1 MDRAKAKRATVRQ
14 LFTKLVTKI
23 GSTIELPINE
33 RFTEVN
39 KVESLFD
46 LKNQLIEKI
55 DELKKLDNEIEAI
68 IDLNDLEGELIAS
81 DEYRKN
87 GISCR
92 TEIER
97 CILLL
102 EKESNVIPRNETR
115 NNNDSNIP
123 EPLERR
129 VVDENNV
136 IKLPRLNISIFSG
149 NCSEWLNFW
158 NSFEVAIHKNDS
170 LSKIEKFA
178 YLKTYLRGTALAA
191 VSGFALTDQNYDSS
205 IALIKERFG
214 RSDLVISC
222 HMNKLLMIESV
233 KSVSNVTA
241 LRKMYDE
248 LEIEVR
254 SLESLGVAAD
264 NLKRNLSTA
273 ATLIATT
280 EWQNC
285 IFCSEIHK
293 DYECLLSSSERK
305 GVLINQGRCFVCLG
319 RRHTAKICWKRNQLC
334 RSCNKSH
341 NSLIC
346 NSRTDKENCSN
357 YLKSTETKSQT
368 EISLLCR
375 EHKGKPKNSVCLQ
388 TFTAGV
394 QTDGGET
401 LFIRCLCDGGSS
413 RTFIK
418 REAADLLGLK
428 VISREELLIYAFGN
442 RIGKRQIYDVVQLS
456 LRNRTDP
463 SREIQISAVVIENI
477 TVGEIEVPPDW
488 VRNIAFERGIELADT
503 GDSEEVHVLIGSDFI
518 WEVLKD
524 TNVRLNARL
533 VATDSIFGFV
543 VQGSERESNCGEVH
557 FNLLRVINE
566 ELKYDRVKDLSE
578 LEVIGLNPK
587 KEIPHSDLEILE
599 AFEQNVTY
607 ENNGYGTK
615 LLWKDNHKGLNDNY
629 EIARKRLFSLNKGF
643 KRDEN
648 FYSKYKDINNSQL
661 VDNIMLE
668 INCESKNDVSKG
680 FMPHRGVVK
689 ELKETNKLR
698 ICYDASSNANNEMS
712 LNNRLDCCPNLNP
725 DLLKIILKFVFYPIE
740 FCADIQEKF
749 LEVRIVEE
757 ERKFLQTL
765 WGEDGGTNRTLD
777 DHAVRILRTQRL
789 PFLYKMTFSALNELY
804 ANDLIRS
811 DYSLKETVL
820 ISKEAISI
828 LSEASVNMRQWTA
841 NSPSLSEMWRET
853 DLECR
858 QSSSDSDIPL
868 KDLELIWDNKKDTL
882 KVAFNL
888 LQHLSDKIPTKGVA
902 LSACSVPCDPLDILI
917 PFTVRIKL
925 LIQKLWENDFTW
937 DEPLPPDIEFM
948 EWPHVLTCMQ
958 DVVVPHL
965 HFSVMETELLEVD
978 KSSGSSH
985 KLYCSVDNFR
995 MKHPNDVKTNFIV
1008 SKSRLNPLRTVTLPR
1023 LELLGSVA
1031 LARLCV
1037 CLNKTFPL
1045 IKEGSISF
1053 WSDSQIYLHRVKS
1066 VSILWKHYIQNKEN
1080 EIKE

>member
-1 MDRAKAKRATVRQ
+1 MDRAKAKRAIVRQ

-23 GSTIELPINE
+23 ESTIELPINE
-33 RFTEVN
+33 RFTKVN

-55 DELKKLDNEIEAI
+55 DQLKKLDNEIEAI

-92 TEIER
+92 TKIER

-102 EKESNVIPRNETR
+102 EKELNVIPRNETR

-129 VVDENNV
+129 VVNENNV

-158 NSFEVAIHKNDS
+158 ISFEVAIHKNDS

-191 VSGFALTDQNYDSS
+191 VSGFALTDQNYYSS
-205 IALIKERFG
+205 IALIKERFR

-248 LEIEVR
+248 LEIQVR

-264 NLKRNLSTA
+264 TYSSLLCPIVLQKIPEEINLQYNRQRKLNELFYINDLLKFLRKEIECRETSLLLGNQRNYVLEASVRKPFNSSNYADTKLPYSPKRNLSTA

-280 EWQNC
+280 KRQNC

-293 DYECLLSSSERK
+293 DYECPLSSSERK
-305 GVLINQGRCFVCLG
+305 G
-319 RRHTAKICWKRNQLC
+319 
-334 RSCNKSH
+334 
-341 NSLIC
+341 
-346 NSRTDKENCSN
+346 
-357 YLKSTETKSQT
+357 
-368 EISLLCR
+368 
-375 EHKGKPKNSVCLQ
+375 
-388 TFTAGV
+388 
-394 QTDGGET
+394 
-401 LFIRCLCDGGSS
+401 
-413 RTFIK
+413 
-418 REAADLLGLK
+418 
-428 VISREELLIYAFGN
+428 
-442 RIGKRQIYDVVQLS
+442 
-456 LRNRTDP
+456 
-463 SREIQISAVVIENI
+463 
-477 TVGEIEVPPDW
+477 
-488 VRNIAFERGIELADT
+488 
-503 GDSEEVHVLIGSDFI
+503 
-518 WEVLKD
+518 
-524 TNVRLNARL
+524 
-533 VATDSIFGFV
+533 
-543 VQGSERESNCGEVH
+543 GSERESDCGEVH
-557 FNLLRVINE
+557 VNLLRVINE

-629 EIARKRLFSLNKGF
+629 EIARQRLFSLNKGF
-643 KRDEN
+643 KQREEN

-661 VDNIMLE
+661 EDNMLK

-689 ELKETNKLR
+689 ELKETTKLR
-698 ICYDASSNANNEMS
+698 ICYDASCKANNEMS
-712 LNNRLDCCPNLNP
+712 LNNCLDCSPNLNP
-725 DLLKIILKFVFYPIE
+725 DLLKIILKFGFYPIE
-740 FCADIQEKF
+740 FCADIQGEF
-749 LEVRIVEE
+749 LKVEIVEE

-765 WGEDGGTNRTLD
+765 WIEEGLTNLTLD
-777 DHAVRILRTQRL
+777 DHAVRILRTQRVPL
-789 PFLYKMTFSALNELY
+789 LYKMTFSALNELY

-811 DYSLKETVL
+811 DYSLEETAV
-820 ISKEAISI
+820 ISKEAASI
-828 LSEASVNMRQWTA
+828 LSEASVNMRQWTM
-841 NSPSLSEMWRET
+841 NSPSLFEMWREN

-858 QSSSDSDIPL
+858 QSSSNYDIPL
-868 KDLELIWDNKKDTL
+868 KDLELIWGNKKDTL

-888 LQHLSDKIPTKGVA
+888 LQQLSDKIPTKGAA
-902 LSACSVPCDPLDILI
+902 LSACGVPCDPLDILT

-925 LIQKLWENDFTW
+925 LIQKLWENGFTW
-937 DEPLPPDIEFM
+937 DEPLPPDIEFK
-948 EWPHVLTCMQ
+948 EWPHELTFVQ

-965 HFSVMETELLEVD
+965 HFSVMKTELLEVD
-978 KSSGSSH
+978 KSSAASH
-985 KLYCSVDNFR
+985 KV
-995 MKHPNDVKTNFIV
+995 
-1008 SKSRLNPLRTVTLPR
+1008 
-1023 LELLGSVA
+1023 
-1031 LARLCV
+1031 
-1037 CLNKTFPL
+1037 
-1045 IKEGSISF
+1045 
-1053 WSDSQIYLHRVKS
+1053 
-1066 VSILWKHYIQNKEN
+1066 ILFGR
-1080 EIKE
+1080 

>member
-1 MDRAKAKRATVRQ
+1 MDRPKAKRATVRQ

-23 GSTIELPINE
+23 ETTIELPINE
-33 RFTEVN
+33 RFTKVN
-39 KVESLFD
+39 KVETLFD

-92 TEIER
+92 TKIER

-102 EKESNVIPRNETR
+102 EKELNVISRNQTR

-123 EPLERR
+123 EQLERQHAFQQR
-129 VVDENNV
+129 VNENNV

-191 VSGFALTDQNYDSS
+191 VSGFTLTDQNYDSS

-233 KSVSNVTA
+233 PVSNVTA

-248 LEIEVR
+248 LEIQVR

-264 NLKRNLSTA
+264 TYSSLLCPIILQKVPEEINLQYNRQRKLNELFDIKDLLKFLRKEIECRETSLLLGNQRNYVLEASVRKPLNSSNYADTKLPYSPKRNLSTA

-280 EWQNC
+280 E
-285 IFCSEIHK
+285 
-293 DYECLLSSSERK
+293 
-305 GVLINQGRCFVCLG
+305 
-319 RRHTAKICWKRNQLC
+319 
-334 RSCNKSH
+334 
-341 NSLIC
+341 
-346 NSRTDKENCSN
+346 
-357 YLKSTETKSQT
+357 
-368 EISLLCR
+368 
-375 EHKGKPKNSVCLQ
+375 
-388 TFTAGV
+388 
-394 QTDGGET
+394 
-401 LFIRCLCDGGSS
+401 
-413 RTFIK
+413 
-418 REAADLLGLK
+418 
-428 VISREELLIYAFGN
+428 
-442 RIGKRQIYDVVQLS
+442 
-456 LRNRTDP
+456 
-463 SREIQISAVVIENI
+463 
-477 TVGEIEVPPDW
+477 
-488 VRNIAFERGIELADT
+488 
-503 GDSEEVHVLIGSDFI
+503 
-518 WEVLKD
+518 
-524 TNVRLNARL
+524 
-533 VATDSIFGFV
+533 
-543 VQGSERESNCGEVH
+543 
-557 FNLLRVINE
+557 RVIKE

-629 EIARKRLFSLNKGF
+629 EIARQRLFSLNKVF

-661 VDNIMLE
+661 EDNIMLE

-689 ELKETNKLR
+689 ELKETTKLR
-698 ICYDASSNANNEMS
+698 ICYDASNNEMS
-712 LNNRLDCCPNLNP
+712 LNNRLDCCPNFNP

-740 FCADIQEKF
+740 SCADIQGEF
-749 LEVRIVEE
+749 LEVGIVEE
-757 ERKFLQTL
+757 ERRFLQTL
-765 WGEDGGTNRTLD
+765 WGEEGGTNLTLD

-789 PFLYKMTFSALNELY
+789 PFLYKMTFSVLNELY

-811 DYSLKETVL
+811 DYSLEETAL
-820 ISKEAISI
+820 ISKEATSI
-828 LSEASVNMRQWTA
+828 LSEASVNMRQWTT
-841 NSPSLSEMWRET
+841 NSPSLFEMWRET
-853 DLECR
+853 DLECQ

-868 KDLELIWDNKKDTL
+868 KDLELIWGNKRDTL

-888 LQHLSDKIPTKGVA
+888 LQQMSDKIPTKGAA
-902 LSACSVPCDPLDILI
+902 LSACGVPCEPLDILT

-925 LIQKLWENDFTW
+925 LIQKL
-937 DEPLPPDIEFM
+937 
-948 EWPHVLTCMQ
+948 
-958 DVVVPHL
+958 
-965 HFSVMETELLEVD
+965 
-978 KSSGSSH
+978 
-985 KLYCSVDNFR
+985 
-995 MKHPNDVKTNFIV
+995 
-1008 SKSRLNPLRTVTLPR
+1008 
-1023 LELLGSVA
+1023 
-1031 LARLCV
+1031 
-1037 CLNKTFPL
+1037 
-1045 IKEGSISF
+1045 
-1053 WSDSQIYLHRVKS
+1053 
-1066 VSILWKHYIQNKEN
+1066 
-1080 EIKE
+1080 